1 MAILAY
7 PLCIIYLSV
16 FFFFPEIAAIALC
29 TSAIVL
35 WSYLL
40 LVAKWSRFK
49 DKDFSEKERE
59 LLYKYPIYF
68 RYYFLSINLSSFL
81 SVVQLSAIIMAI
93 ILLFKQLWLYLIPLA
108 IVYFIFANLRP
119 KLDPLFFLKQQYP
132 KAQGPSSTAEIL
144 SGYSEQKKLEEDISL
159 MIAVYDKFWGIDK
172 EERAKIDRAHEK

>member
-7 PLCIIYLSV
+7 PLCVIYLV
-16 FFFFPEIAAIALC
+16 VLFFFPEIAAIVLC
-29 TSAIVL
+29 ASAIVL
-35 WSYLL
+35 WLGVF
-40 LVAKWSRFK
+40 LVAKWSKFK
-49 DKDFSEKERE
+49 VDDFSEEEKE

-68 RYYFLSINLSSFL
+68 RYYFLSTKLSAFL
-81 SVVQLSAIIMAI
+81 SIVQISTIIMAI

-172 EERAKIDRAHEK
+172 EERGKIDRAHEK